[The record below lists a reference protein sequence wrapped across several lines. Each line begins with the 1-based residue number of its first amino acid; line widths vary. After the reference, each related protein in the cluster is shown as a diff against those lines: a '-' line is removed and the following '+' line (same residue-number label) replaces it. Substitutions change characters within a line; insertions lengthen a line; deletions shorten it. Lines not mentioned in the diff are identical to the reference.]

1 MRARRPR
8 AGRCRAGDRD
18 PPGRQLLLH
27 ERADRRRPVPG
38 GRRRGGVRRPDLL
51 DRRAHRHAVG
61 RARRPRDRRGARG
74 RPVHGG
80 AVHPVSEDDRAGP
93 PALLPLH
100 PQVLRAGLPRD
111 VHAAP
116 DAFRSAR
123 RPPCAFRRC
132 VLEDGLAHAAGARGP
147 LRRGARERLGAPPR
161 RPARGVATRV
171 VRLLRVLR
179 GYLFTVLG
187 IAIGVA
193 GLVALGAMSERIVRF
208 IEGGDRFVLGQISV
222 AGRGMGMGTGFTAG
236 GLLPASAI
244 RAIAAVPGVAGVQ
257 PQVML
262 PLNPSTSQ
270 FMTLTQELVLG
281 FDLSVPMPNRHYR
294 SLPVRA
300 GRFLLEGDRR
310 VAVLGAAFAASR
322 GLGVGSRLTLEGES
336 YEVVGVLDRML
347 TAPDRFVMV
356 PIADARAQWV
366 AKDALLRTVLASGA
380 MALTAADL
388 NTGAA
393 VGWRDGEDPDAVALR
408 IRERVPAVNV
418 QLPSELSQLLQ
429 SSTAFFSALLAG
441 IGVLAFVIGGLSLAN
456 TVAAAVFE
464 RIRDFGVKRALGASD
479 LQLGREVLGEALAVT
494 LVGGVAGIALALALG
509 WVIDGYVAGSNQQL
523 FHFSPRLLGG
533 ALAFSVLLGTA
544 AAAYATARVVS
555 VSPAEA
561 IRRSS

>member
-1 MRARRPR
+1 MKP
-8 AGRCRAGDRD
+8 
-18 PPGRQLLLH
+18 
-27 ERADRRRPVPG
+27 
-38 GRRRGGVRRPDLL
+38 
-51 DRRAHRHAVG
+51 
-61 RARRPRDRRGARG
+61 
-74 RPVHGG
+74 
-80 AVHPVSEDDRAGP
+80 
-93 PALLPLH
+93 
-100 PQVLRAGLPRD
+100 
-111 VHAAP
+111 
-116 DAFRSAR
+116 
-123 RPPCAFRRC
+123 
-132 VLEDGLAHAAGARGP
+132 
-147 LRRGARERLGAPPR
+147 
-161 RPARGVATRV
+161 
-171 VRLLRVLR
+171 LRVLR

-193 GLVALGAMSERIVRF
+193 GLVSLGAMSERIVRF
-208 IEGGDRFVLGQISV
+208 IDGGDRFVLGQISV
-222 AGRGMGMGTGFTAG
+222 AGRGMGMGAGFTAG
-236 GLLPASAI
+236 GLLPASAVA
-244 RAIAAVPGVAGVQ
+244 AIAAVPGVAGVQ

-300 GRFLLEGDRR
+300 GRFLRDGDRR

-380 MALTAADL
+380 MPLTASDL

-408 IRERVPAVNV
+408 IRERVPGVNV
-418 QLPSELSQLLQ
+418 QLPSELSQLLR

-464 RIRDFGVKRALGASD
+464 RIRDFGVKRALGATD
-479 LQLGREVLGEALAVT
+479 LQLGREVLAEALGVT
-494 LVGGVAGIALALALG
+494 LVGGLAGIALALSLG
-509 WVIDGYVAGSNQQL
+509 SFIDAFVAGGNQQL

-561 IRRSS
+561 IRRAS